1 MFVGCRECY
10 GFAVAYYLG
19 NPSRDEEPLAAF
31 ARALGYADES
41 QLNAALDDSVV
52 RNIPWLVRD
61 KFLLAQGKLFEKF
74 GTDLGSG
81 SGNADKLYEALQR
94 IEAGL
99 PKSYK
104 KRLETILARTDIN
117 LGWLKDSDLALYFR
131 CFA

>member
-61 KFLLAQGKLFEKF
+61 KFLLAQGKLYEKF
-74 GTDLGSG
+74 GANEENL
-81 SGNADKLYEALQR
+81 LEALER
-94 IEAGL
+94 MEAGL

-104 KRLETILARTDIN
+104 KRLKTILARTDIN
-117 LGWLKDSDLALYFR
+117 LGWLEDSDLALYFR

>member
-1 MFVGCRECY
+1 M
-10 GFAVAYYLG
+10 G

-31 ARALGYADES
+31 ARALGYANES

-61 KFLLAQGKLFEKF
+61 KFLLAQGKLFAKF
-74 GTDLGSG
+74 GAD
-81 SGNADKLYEALQR
+81 GNADKILEALER

-99 PKSYK
+99 PNSYK
-104 KRLETILARTDIN
+104 KRLKTILARTDIN